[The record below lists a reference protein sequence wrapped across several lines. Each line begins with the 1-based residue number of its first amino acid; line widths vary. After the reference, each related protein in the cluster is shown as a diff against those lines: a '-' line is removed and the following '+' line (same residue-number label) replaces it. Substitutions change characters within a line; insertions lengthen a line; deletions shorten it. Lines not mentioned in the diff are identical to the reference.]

1 MYNVFPIF
9 FSEASQFVVNLRTLS
24 SAWIKLDQCHK
35 RPDRESLFQPML
47 IVSKTVFI
55 YHANP
60 YLGNSTCACIVFQS
74 MYHRPSSS
82 ICKRRQIQSAFSHKA
97 MVSNGLSVQYLSVH
111 QSSIH
116 QAVYSICNIA
126 MMSPHALKQVYSWI
140 YWIFIRLCEVDSYFF
155 TFLQDCNIIATH
167 IYIYIYKL
175 KKCMPI
181 HTICSCAVEKNVH
194 FSCQS
199 FMASFRAS
207 CHCPSQN
214 SKTQKHTTTS
224 QAVLRNA
231 TAVVVKENNLNF
243 DKQFC
248 LIHSLSCGTLFNW
261 FAIYLWIAF
270 CPF

>member
-55 YHANP
+55 YRANP
-60 YLGNSTCACIVFQS
+60 YLGNSTCAFIVFQS
-74 MYHRPSSS
+74 MYHRSSSS

-111 QSSIH
+111 QSFIH
-116 QAVYSICNIA
+116 QAVYSICNFA

-155 TFLQDCNIIATH
+155 TFLQDCIHYSKNN
-167 IYIYIYKL
+167 IYI
-175 KKCMPI
+175 
-181 HTICSCAVEKNVH
+181 
-194 FSCQS
+194 
-199 FMASFRAS
+199 
-207 CHCPSQN
+207 
-214 SKTQKHTTTS
+214 
-224 QAVLRNA
+224 
-231 TAVVVKENNLNF
+231 
-243 DKQFC
+243 
-248 LIHSLSCGTLFNW
+248 
-261 FAIYLWIAF
+261 
-270 CPF
+270 